1 MLTPIIIFY
10 QAEKLGSITNFK
22 IYFFCVTVIFEWRCR
37 MENDE
42 DEIYAPGRLC
52 GDLHSWIPLDSTINV
67 EHTERKQRF

>member
-1 MLTPIIIFY
+1 M
-10 QAEKLGSITNFK
+10 
-22 IYFFCVTVIFEWRCR
+22 TVIFEWRCR

-67 EHTERKQRF
+67 EHTEEKQRF